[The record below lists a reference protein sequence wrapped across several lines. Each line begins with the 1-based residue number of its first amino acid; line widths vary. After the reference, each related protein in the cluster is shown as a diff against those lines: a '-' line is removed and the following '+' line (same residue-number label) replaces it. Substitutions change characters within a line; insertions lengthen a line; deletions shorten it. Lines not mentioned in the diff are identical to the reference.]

1 MADGHEGDKLNQGIR
16 KLREAA
22 DLLSGALSPSTDSL
36 DSPSSPN
43 ASINSSRS
51 ERAVAN
57 LRTLFGPYADLPG
70 SCRKPATQSTSQIA
84 APPRKKG
91 KYVPMF
97 FKPRETWTNDFTCL
111 SYSQQAVAPSKQMKW
126 KLQQAGLGK
135 KRVVFHSKANA
146 TQVKRKLEEVYPKL
160 ASGCGFEILRRGMS
174 NELVLIEPPPSGYS
188 VTFLRDSADLGQ
200 AIAFIRPLQ
209 SNLDMTPVAA
219 SVNDRSLEVKK
230 GLGLHCF

>member
-97 FKPRETWTNDFTCL
+97 FKPRETWTHDFTCL

-126 KLQQAGLGK
+126 KLQQAGLRK

-146 TQVKRKLEEVYPKL
+146 ECNTGE
-160 ASGCGFEILRRGMS
+160 A
-174 NELVLIEPPPSGYS
+174 
-188 VTFLRDSADLGQ
+188 
-200 AIAFIRPLQ
+200 
-209 SNLDMTPVAA
+209 
-219 SVNDRSLEVKK
+219 
-230 GLGLHCF
+230 